1 MAPLELKVI
10 IVPIMQLAPMATDR
24 TCANVKMDS
33 LVMDL
38 HAMVSLFR
46 YFFKAFTTFI
56 IKVSL
61 DDYSK
66 LESTL
71 AFNLTS
77 HTLFRH
83 QRV

>member
-38 HAMVSLFR
+38 HAQVSVIADAS
-46 YFFKAFTTFI
+46 K
-56 IKVSL
+56 IKNRF
-61 DDYSK
+61 
-66 LESTL
+66 EFSTL
-71 AFNLTS
+71 RNCIVRI
-77 HTLFRH
+77 TLRL
-83 QRV
+83 